1 MVVKSGT
8 LDDWRDYFRSANSD
22 IFDVIEQAILIAA
35 SDYPNEFRSRR
46 DRIAER
52 LFSARLTRCI
62 GCDRV
67 ELAVPVVAEGDEK
80 GSLDDG
86 GEGDDGVGGRGGGG
100 GSERSAKE
108 SKVNSSTIDQEEKLF
123 HKSIYSYDEAEA
135 LTDEM
140 EEETQMVGE
149 VLRIREVL
157 EQKNDESESTLFDS
171 LRRLEIMQ
179 LSVDTLKAT
188 EIGKAVNGLRKHNS
202 KRIRHLVRT
211 LIDGWKDLVDAWVS
225 STAAIA
231 ETTPD
236 SINPSVLDEELGLPF
251 PPLDEG
257 ALLAT
262 QTAPMELSKFFDGMD
277 DDGNPRNGWEFDKNQ
292 VDGRK
297 FIMEDNKTKKHQI
310 SHVANIGEEKI
321 TRKPEVI
328 KSQAKPL
335 STGSGLGKPL
345 KDQMI
350 RQTNIM
356 EDKGQMRREP
366 MNMET
371 KLLNNGSGPGRPLK
385 PGSVTKA
392 NLELKSQHIGI
403 QKKERAGLQEK
414 PKTSEEALKLEIAK
428 RKLHEGY
435 QLAENAKKQ
444 RTIQVMELRDLPKQ
458 GLPQRHTHVKPGMQ
472 NRYRPNVRR

>member
-67 ELAVPVVAEGDEK
+67 ELT
-80 GSLDDG
+80 
-86 GEGDDGVGGRGGGG
+86 GVGGRGGGG

-123 HKSIYSYDEAEA
+123 HKSVYSYDEAEA

-157 EQKNDESESTLFDS
+157 EQKNDESESMLFDS

-277 DDGNPRNGWEFDKNQ
+277 DDGSEFN
-292 VDGRK
+292 
-297 FIMEDNKTKKHQI
+297 
-310 SHVANIGEEKI
+310 
-321 TRKPEVI
+321 
-328 KSQAKPL
+328 
-335 STGSGLGKPL
+335 
-345 KDQMI
+345 
-350 RQTNIM
+350 
-356 EDKGQMRREP
+356 
-366 MNMET
+366 
-371 KLLNNGSGPGRPLK
+371 
-385 PGSVTKA
+385 
-392 NLELKSQHIGI
+392 
-403 QKKERAGLQEK
+403 
-414 PKTSEEALKLEIAK
+414 KLEIAK

-472 NRYRPNVRR
+472 NRYKPNVRR